1 MLSPEAFVEKGVYDD
16 PDVVPNSFHCLGI
29 RQWERGAIVIYHIT
43 SEQHPPGPLAG
54 QLLRMFMCQIIERD
68 PHLPDGWHPV
78 GGGGFDDSSDPPSPG
93 HMLQYAY
100 GTGSAGPFALVYGYS
115 LSAQIHAVEAAFV
128 NGDILQDDVADG
140 VFALLSPHDT
150 FPCELRAFAQDSHIL
165 CRYSLSRS
173 G

>member
-1 MLSPEAFVEKGVYDD
+1 VGARVHRHLSF
-16 PDVVPNSFHCLGI
+16 
-29 RQWERGAIVIYHIT
+29 T

-68 PHLPDGWHPV
+68 SHLPDGWHPV
-78 GGGGFDDSSDPPSPG
+78 GGSGFDPSDLPSLG
-93 HMLQYAY
+93 QMLQYAY

-115 LSAQIHAVEAAFV
+115 LSAQIHPIEVVFV
-128 NGDILQDDVADG
+128 NGDILQDDVADS

-150 FPCELRAFAQDSHIL
+150 FPCELRAFAQDGRIL